1 MDPHIV
7 VTQGGSNIPD
17 LARFLLDTPARKMDR
32 YKSNRIIKI
41 FSCFFFLHF
50 IHHFKTR
57 TSVAFFNVVWFF
69 RQVEDAVRNE
79 LFRDVNGLTF
89 DLMSFNIQRGRDHA
103 LPSYNAWR
111 EWCRLP
117 VAQNF
122 ANLVDHSADVR
133 TRLQNTYEWGLLWWF
148 ISIYWFPVY
157 ILINLC

>member
-1 MDPHIV
+1 M
-7 VTQGGSNIPD
+7 
-17 LARFLLDTPARKMDR
+17 
-32 YKSNRIIKI
+32 
-41 FSCFFFLHF
+41 HF
-50 IHHFKTR
+50 IHFKTR
-57 TSVAFFNVVWFF
+57 TSVAFFNVVRVHAYDF

-111 EWCRLP
+111 EWCGLP

-133 TRLQNTYEWGLLWWF
+133 TRLQNTYE
-148 ISIYWFPVY
+148 
-157 ILINLC
+157 

>member
-1 MDPHIV
+1 MW
-7 VTQGGSNIPD
+7 S
-17 LARFLLDTPARKMDR
+17 
-32 YKSNRIIKI
+32 KSMHMI
-41 FSCFFFLHF
+41 
-50 IHHFKTR
+50 
-57 TSVAFFNVVWFF
+57 F

-133 TRLQNTYEWGLLWWF
+133 TRLQNTYE
-148 ISIYWFPVY
+148 
-157 ILINLC
+157 